1 MFRPHVIQVTDE
13 IRSLSIAGRGQQRNG
28 LRKRTISFFLKGRR
42 WNLLL
47 IRPAATEKPQRHQK
61 LQCPDIAA
69 CAPHRCRT
77 RLRHRRTVIEVT
89 ATNRQPSKKD
99 AFAVSIH

>member
-1 MFRPHVIQVTDE
+1 MSRPHVIQVADE
-13 IRSLSIAGRGQQRNG
+13 FVLNITGRVAKRNG
-28 LRKRTISFFLKGRR
+28 LLQKDNILLRQGLPLESSFDTSRCD
-42 WNLLL
+42 
-47 IRPAATEKPQRHQK
+47 EKPQRHQK
-61 LQCPDIAA
+61 DRCPAFAA

-77 RLRHRRTVIEVT
+77 RLRPLRTVTEIT